1 MDKEG
6 RKEGKKEGRI
16 NHGMHTKQSGMTS
29 SWKESEKWMHKKTDG
44 RKRIDDRKEEWEN
57 GRVRKKEEKKD
68 GEDTELSKLRQNTDS
83 HPGPR
88 ITRAG

>member
-29 SWKESEKWMHKKTDG
+29 SLKESEKWMHKKADG
-44 RKRIDDRKEEWEN
+44 RKRIDDRKEKWEN
-57 GRVRKKEEKKD
+57 GRVKK
-68 GEDTELSKLRQNTDS
+68 
-83 HPGPR
+83 
-88 ITRAG
+88 